1 MGKTEI
7 TVQIY
12 DDINNVKKHLK
23 DLGYKEIEEFTGN
36 DYYFSTLNK
45 NQIGSASYKDLLSS
59 SIIVRSFKTKGNPDL
74 NNSMVFKNKTLDENN
89 NVISEE
95 KISTKIDNLENTL
108 KILKYSNLNNWLN
121 LSQQNAFYK
130 LGEIVIT
137 VGTVKGLSG
146 SFMEIEEYESIKN
159 LSSEEKI
166 SKLLKLAKSLGFK
179 ISEDYSIKK
188 AYMLFKQQNNENE
201 NV

>member
-1 MGKTEI
+1 M
-7 TVQIY
+7 
-12 DDINNVKKHLK
+12 
-23 DLGYKEIEEFTGN
+23 
-36 DYYFSTLNK
+36 
-45 NQIGSASYKDLLSS
+45 LSS
-59 SIIVRSFKTKGNPDL
+59 SIIVRSFKTKENPGL

-146 SFMEIEEYESIKN
+146 SFMEIEKYESIKN

>member
-1 MGKTEI
+1 M
-7 TVQIY
+7 
-12 DDINNVKKHLK
+12 KK
-23 DLGYKEIEEFTGN
+23 
-36 DYYFSTLNK
+36 
-45 NQIGSASYKDLLSS
+45 
-59 SIIVRSFKTKGNPDL
+59 
-74 NNSMVFKNKTLDENN
+74 
-89 NVISEE
+89 

-121 LSQQNAFYK
+121 LCQQNAFYK

-146 SFMEIEEYESIKN
+146 SFIEIEEYERIKN

-166 SKLLKLAKSLGFK
+166 SKLLSLAKSLGFE

-201 NV
+201 NI